1 MGDSEGAPEA
11 EALMEALARAEEES
25 EGEAETLG
33 VTLPEPLA
41 EAEGA
46 TLAVALGV
54 ALPKL
59 DSLRLARVE
68 CDCVADPVKVTS
80 VGKAVMLTVG
90 KPGCGEAV
98 TVKLTLGR
106 VGGRHRH

>member
-11 EALMEALARAEEES
+11 EALMEALTRAEE
-25 EGEAETLG
+25 
-33 VTLPEPLA
+33 EPLA